1 MLKFAACAAL
11 VVSAAA
17 VAAEKPS
24 DDGREKLICKR
35 EKKTGSLVAAKRIC
49 LSAEQWKLSETVNK
63 HNNKAWAD
71 AIDGSR
77 SNQ

>member
-17 VAAEKPS
+17 VAAEKS
-24 DDGREKLICKR
+24 GDGREKLICKR
-35 EKKTGSLVAAKRIC
+35 ETKTGSLVAPKRTC
-49 LSAEQWKLSETVNK
+49 LSAEQWKLAEMVNK
-63 HNNKAWAD
+63 QNNKGWSD
-71 AIDGSR
+71 AIDGAR